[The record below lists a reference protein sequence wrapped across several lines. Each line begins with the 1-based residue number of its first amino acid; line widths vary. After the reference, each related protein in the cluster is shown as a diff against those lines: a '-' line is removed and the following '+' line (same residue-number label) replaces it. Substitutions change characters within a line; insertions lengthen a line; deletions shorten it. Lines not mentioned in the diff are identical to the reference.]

1 MFCYIATNKTV
12 NNLHRTIIFYQ
23 QNNSISKLFNVNDLN
38 EKEHPKTFFIA
49 VACLVL
55 C

>member
-1 MFCYIATNKTV
+1 MFCYIATKKTV

-38 EKEHPKTFFIA
+38 EKEHANSLLLP
-49 VACLVL
+49 V
-55 C
+55 